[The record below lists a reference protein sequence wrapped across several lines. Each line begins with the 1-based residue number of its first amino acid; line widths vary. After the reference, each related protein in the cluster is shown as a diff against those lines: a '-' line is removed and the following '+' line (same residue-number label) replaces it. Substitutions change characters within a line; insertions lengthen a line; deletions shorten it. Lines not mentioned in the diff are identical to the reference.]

1 MLRILLVD
9 DEPLVL
15 IGLQGMLE
23 WEKLGY
29 TVCGTAR
36 NGKLALELIERCL
49 LYTSDAA
56 DEL

>member
-36 NGKLALELIERCL
+36 NGKLRWNSLSGRSRISSLP
-49 LYTSDAA
+49 T
-56 DEL
+56 

>member
-15 IGLQGMLE
+15 IGLRAGMLE

-29 TVCGTAR
+29 TVCGTALQR
-36 NGKLALELIERCL
+36 QAGAG
-49 LYTSDAA
+49 TH
-56 DEL
+56 